1 MDVTVD
7 AQGRVLVGY
16 ADGCIGGCV
25 QSGPNSFS
33 SYATIARQLD
43 GPRLFTK
50 LDPKPGL
57 TVSDI
62 VTSEAKKSTTV
73 SATVTNNS
81 TADAANVV
89 VRFLDG
95 TTLIGDS
102 APISLAKGESK
113 TVTVTWFTK
122 NVHGTRTVTAV
133 ADPLN
138 LVGESNENNNQAQR
152 TVTLK

>member
-43 GPRLFTK
+43 GPRLFAK
-50 LDPKPGL
+50 FDPKPGL

-62 VTSEAKKSTTV
+62 VTGEAKKSTTV

-81 TADAANVV
+81 TADAADVV

-102 APISLAKGESK
+102 APISLARVS
-113 TVTVTWFTK
+113 
-122 NVHGTRTVTAV
+122 RR
-133 ADPLN
+133 
-138 LVGESNENNNQAQR
+138 Q
-152 TVTLK
+152 